1 MRFLKRYLSAFSS
14 NLKPIYGPN
23 VKPIYVS
30 NFKPI
35 YGPHQTQGK
44 LQLLVDLSDGLR
56 DSEDGN
62 CILVPLSLNAY
73 QFYQV
78 FLFHPTFKNYQGL
91 IFISENSNERFS
103 KLIVSFHRIILLI
116 LSKNH

>member
-1 MRFLKRYLSAFSS
+1 MSFLKRYLSAFSS
-14 NLKPIYGPN
+14 NLKPIY
-23 VKPIYVS
+23 VS
-30 NFKPI
+30 NLKPI

-62 CILVPLSLNAY
+62 CILISLSLKAH

-91 IFISENSNERFS
+91 SFIGENSDERFC
-103 KLIVSFHRIILLI
+103 KLKVYRIILFI
-116 LSKNH
+116 LAKNH

>member
-14 NLKPIYGPN
+14 NLKPIYGP
-23 VKPIYVS
+23 
-30 NFKPI
+30 
-35 YGPHQTQGK
+35 HQTQGK
-44 LQLLVDLSDGLR
+44 LQLLVDLSDELR

-62 CILVPLSLNAY
+62 CILISLSLKAY

-91 IFISENSNERFS
+91 SFIGENSDERFC
-103 KLIVSFHRIILLI
+103 KLKVYRIILFI
-116 LSKNH
+116 LAKNH